1 MEETVQIRMASRM
14 GELKA
19 SEIREI
25 LKLTQRPGMISLAGG
40 LPAAELF
47 PVERVEEVTKLVL
60 EEEGH
65 RVLQYS
71 PTEGDPRLR
80 ELIAL
85 RMHARWGTSA
95 GPDDILITSG
105 SQQGL
110 DLSGKLFLDPGDAV
124 LCESPTYLGAINAF
138 RAYEPQFVEVET
150 DDEGM
155 NIADLEHKLATNPK
169 IRMAYVIP
177 DFQNPTGR
185 TWSLERRQAFLDV
198 MARHA
203 IPVVEDDPYG
213 ELRFEGE
220 PLPPL
225 KALDEHG
232 LVIFLGT
239 FSKIFCPGLRI
250 AWLVAAPA
258 LREKY
263 VMAKQGADLHS
274 SSLGQRQIA
283 VYLERFDLDADIEI
297 LRETYRRRREVM
309 LQTMAETFPAGITYT
324 RPQGGLF
331 LWVELGEGINARDVL
346 ARSLDQG
353 VAFVPGEPFYP
364 NGGHENTLRLNFS
377 AMPEERIE
385 EGIRRLGRVLAEVMA
400 ERATADRTIAAVTP

>member
-1 MEETVQIRMASRM
+1 MDIRMANRM
-14 GELKA
+14 RELKA

-47 PVERVEEVTKLVL
+47 PVERVAEVTQTIL

-80 ELIAL
+80 TLIAD
-85 RMHARWGTSA
+85 RMRERWGIDA
-95 GPDDILITSG
+95 GPDDILITTG

-138 RAYEPQFVEVET
+138 KAYEPEFIEVDT

-155 NIADLEHKLATNPK
+155 IIEDLERRIAEHPR
-169 IRMAYVIP
+169 IRLAYVIP

-185 TWSLERRQAFLDV
+185 TWSLKRRQAFLDV

-203 IPVVEDDPYG
+203 IPVVEDNPYG

-239 FSKIFCPGLRI
+239 FSKVFCPGLRI
-250 AWLVAAPA
+250 AWLAAAPA

-283 VYLERFDLDADIEI
+283 VYLDRFDLDADIEI

-309 LQTMAETFPAGITYT
+309 LKTMAATFPPGIRYT

-331 LWVELGEGINARDVL
+331 LWVELPEGTNAREVL
-346 ARSLDQG
+346 AASLEQG

-377 AMPEERIE
+377 AMPEDRIE
-385 EGIRRLGRVLAEVMA
+385 EGIRRLGHVLTGFLA
-400 ERATADRTIAAVTP
+400 ERAAADHAPTVAASVNG

>member
-1 MEETVQIRMASRM
+1 MDVRMANRM
-14 GELKA
+14 RELKA

-47 PVERVEEVTKLVL
+47 PVERVEDVTKQVL
-60 EEEGH
+60 GEEGRH
-65 RVLQYS
+65 VLQYS

-80 ELIAL
+80 ELIAG
-85 RMHARWGTSA
+85 RMNARWGTSV

-105 SQQGL
+105 SQQAL

-138 RAYEPQFVEVET
+138 KAYEPQFVEVKT
-150 DDEGM
+150 DNDGM
-155 NIADLEHKLATNPK
+155 DITDLERSIAANPK
-169 IRMAYVIP
+169 VRLAYVIP
-177 DFQNPTGR
+177 DFQNPSGR
-185 TWSLERRQAFLDV
+185 SWSLERRRAFLDV
-198 MARHA
+198 MVRHA
-203 IPVVEDDPYG
+203 IPVVEDNPYG

-225 KALDEHG
+225 KALDAHG

-250 AWLVAAPA
+250 AWLAAAPA

-283 VYLERFDLDADIEI
+283 VYLDRFDLDADIEI
-297 LRETYRRRREVM
+297 LRQTYRRRRDVM
-309 LQTMAETFPAGITYT
+309 LRTMEETFPSGISYT
-324 RPQGGLF
+324 RPKGGLF
-331 LWVELGEGINARDVL
+331 LWVELPGDVNARDVL
-346 ARSLDQG
+346 AHSLDQG
-353 VAFVPGEPFYP
+353 VAFVPGGSFYP

-377 AMPEERIE
+377 AMSEERIE
-385 EGIRRLGRVLAEVMA
+385 EGIRRLGRVLGEVMA
-400 ERATADRTIAAVTP
+400 ERAGTGRVEALAGS